1 MKEQILDLIRSTGR
15 PMDGEEILSGT
26 GGGEDA
32 VRSALDELSITGRVM
47 ITRKGRA
54 ALPEQLGLI
63 YGRVQCNARGYGFFI
78 PADGSGD
85 MFISAEGMNGALHG
99 DMAFARRV
107 DRGGR
112 GSSDRCEI
120 TAVVKRASDRLT
132 GTFESDGEFGGYVIP
147 DDPRV
152 SVDAMIPMKNVNGA
166 KHGDKVVA
174 RILQYP
180 GSRRPM
186 IGAITEILGK
196 TGDKG
201 MDILSIIRRLELPDE
216 FSSAAIKQ
224 AKALGKYISD
234 EDIKGR
240 RDFRGI
246 LTVTID
252 GADAKDLDDAVSLER
267 TPKGLFRL
275 GVHIADVSHYV
286 RAGGAIDKE
295 AYKRGT
301 SVYFP
306 DRVLP
311 MLPKELSNGLCSL
324 NPNEDKLALSCVMD
338 IDRRGKVVKH
348 SICESVICSD
358 RRLTYED
365 VNAMFEGDKAL
376 RNKYSD
382 VLPMLMEMRELM
394 GILRERR
401 DARGSIDFDLPEA
414 KIILDKQGHAED
426 VQLYVRG
433 EANKMIE
440 EFMLAA
446 NETVA
451 RHGVEKNIPLM
462 YRVHHPPEESRME
475 DLNEFLN
482 TLGYGIRSTENLRPS
497 AVQRVL
503 RQAAGSPEE
512 SIVSRVTL
520 RAMSKARYSPDCDG
534 HFGLAAECYCHF
546 TSPIRRYPDLMVH
559 RALKDALHG
568 RLNEKKRKSWL
579 SRLPEASNHC
589 SDREIA
595 AVEAERAADDLKKC
609 EYMKDHLGEEFEGI
623 ISGVVQ
629 QGFFVELPNT
639 VEGLVR
645 VSTLLDDR
653 YFLEEKRHCLVGR
666 GGRQF
671 RLGDPVRVKA
681 MAADMETGKI
691 DFELCEERRAH
702 TARHTGRKK
711 TTPRSTERQKDGKI
725 SIHKGKRGG
734 SRGGRKKGNKKAGR
748 KPQGTP

>member
-1 MKEQILDLIRSTGR
+1 MKNNILDLIRHIGR
-15 PMDGEEILSGT
+15 PMEGEEILEAT
-26 GGGEDA
+26 GAELEA
-32 VRSALDELSITGRVM
+32 VKKALEELSSEGRLI
-47 ITRKGRA
+47 ITRRGKA
-54 ALPEQLGLI
+54 ALPEQLGLT
-63 YGRVQCNARGYGFFI
+63 YGRVQCSAKGYGFFI
-78 PADGSGD
+78 PADGRGD
-85 MFISAEGMNGALHG
+85 MFITAEGMNGALHG
-99 DMAFARRV
+99 DMAFARPV
-107 DRGGR
+107 ERGARGR
-112 GSSDRCEI
+112 SDRCEI
-120 TAVVKRASDRLT
+120 AAVAKRASDRLT
-132 GTFESDGEFGGYVIP
+132 GTYERDGEFGGYVIP

-152 SVDAMIPMKNVNGA
+152 SVDAMIPIGSEKGA

-180 GSRRPM
+180 ASRRPM
-186 IGAITEILGK
+186 IGEIAEILGK
-196 TGDKG
+196 AGEKG

-224 AKALGKYISD
+224 ARAFGKTVSD
-234 EDIKGR
+234 DDIKGR
-240 RDFRGI
+240 RDYRGI

-252 GADAKDLDDAVSLER
+252 GADAKDLDDAVSLEI

-324 NPNEDKLALSCVMD
+324 NPNEDKLTLSCIMD
-338 IDRRGKVVKH
+338 IDRRGRVVKH

-365 VNAMFEGDKAL
+365 VNAMFEGDRAL
-376 RNKYSD
+376 REQYRD

-394 GILRERR
+394 GILRAKRN
-401 DARGSIDFDLPEA
+401 ARGAIDFDLPEA
-414 KIILDKQGHAED
+414 KIILDNEGRAED
-426 VQLYVRG
+426 VKLYLRG
-433 EANKMIE
+433 EANRMIE

-451 RHGVEKNIPLM
+451 RHGLDKDIPLM
-462 YRVHHPPEESRME
+462 YRVHHAPEDSRIE
-475 DLNEFLN
+475 ELNEFLH
-482 TLGYGIRSTENLRPS
+482 TLGYGIRSKGELRPGD
-497 AVQRVL
+497 VRKTL
-503 RQAAGSPEE
+503 LQAAGSPEE
-512 SIVSRVTL
+512 NVINRVTL
-520 RAMSKARYSPDCDG
+520 RAMSKARYSPDCEG

-559 RALKDALHG
+559 RAIKDALHG

-595 AVEAERAADDLKKC
+595 AVEAERAAEDLKKC
-609 EYMKDHLGEEFEGI
+609 EYMRDRLGEKFDGI

-645 VSTLLDDR
+645 VTTLLDDR
-653 YFLEEKRHCLVGR
+653 YFLEEKHHRLVGR

-671 RLGDPVRVKA
+671 RLGDAVRVKA
-681 MAADMETGKI
+681 VAADMETGRI
-691 DFELCEERRAH
+691 DFELCEEHRPKERKKNP
-702 TARHTGRKK
+702 GRKK
-711 TTPRSTERQKDGKI
+711 SASGSTQRIKDGKI
-725 SIHKGKRGG
+725 AKHKEKRGG
-734 SRGGRKKGNKKAGR
+734 SRGGREKGNKKARR
-748 KPQGTP
+748 KP

>member
-1 MKEQILDLIRSTGR
+1 MKETILDIIRHTGR
-15 PMDGEEILSGT
+15 PMDGEEILSAA
-26 GGGEDA
+26 GGELEKVKTA
-32 VRSALDELSITGRVM
+32 LEELASAGCIM
-47 ITRKGRA
+47 ITRKGKA
-54 ALPEQLGLI
+54 ALPEQMGLI
-63 YGRVQCNARGYGFFI
+63 YGRVQCNARGYGFLI
-78 PADGSGD
+78 PTDGSD
-85 MFISAEGMNGALHG
+85 DLFITPEGMGGALHG
-99 DMAFARRV
+99 DMAFVRRT
-107 DRGGR
+107 DSGSRGH
-112 GSSDRCEI
+112 SDRCEVVS
-120 TAVVKRASDRLT
+120 VVKRASDKLT
-132 GTFESDGEFGGYVIP
+132 GTYESDGGFGGYVIP
-147 DDPRV
+147 DDPRIA
-152 SVDAMIPMKNVNGA
+152 VDAMILPGSENGA

-174 RILQYP
+174 RIRQYP

-186 IGAITEILGK
+186 IGEIAEILGRA
-196 TGDKG
+196 GEKG

-216 FSSAAIKQ
+216 FPSAALKQ
-224 AKALGKYISD
+224 AKALNKTVSD
-234 EDIKGR
+234 EEVKGR

-267 TPKGLFRL
+267 TPTGLFRL

-286 RAGGAIDKE
+286 RSGGAIDKE

-324 NPNEDKLALSCVMD
+324 NPNEDKLTLSCVMD
-338 IDRRGKVVKH
+338 IDSRGKVVKH
-348 SICESVICSD
+348 TICESVICSD

-376 RNKYSD
+376 RAQYGD

-394 GILRERR
+394 GILRTKR
-401 DARGSIDFDLPEA
+401 DSRGSIDFDLPEA
-414 KIILDKQGHAED
+414 KIILDKDGRTED
-426 VQLYVRG
+426 VKLYVRG

-451 RHGVEKNIPLM
+451 KHGLDKDIPLM
-462 YRVHHPPEESRME
+462 YRVHHAPEDSRIE
-475 DLNEFLN
+475 ELNEFLH
-482 TLGYGIRSTENLRPS
+482 TLGYSIRKADNLRPS

-503 RQAAGSPEE
+503 LQAAGSPEE
-512 SIVSRVTL
+512 SVISRVTL
-520 RAMSKARYSPDCDG
+520 RAMAKAKYSPDCDG
-534 HFGLAAECYCHF
+534 HFGLAADCYCHF

-559 RALKDALHG
+559 RAIKDAIHG

-589 SDREIA
+589 SDREMA

-609 EYMKDHLGEEFEGI
+609 EYMQDHLGEEFEGI

-645 VSTLLDDR
+645 VTTLLDDR
-653 YFLEEKRHCLVGR
+653 YFLEEKHHRLVGR

-671 RLGDPVRVKA
+671 RIGDSVRVKA
-681 MAADMETGKI
+681 VAADMDTGKI
-691 DFELCEERRAH
+691 DFELVEERRPKER
-702 TARHTGRKK
+702 TKFSGRKK
-711 TTPRSTERQKDGKI
+711 SPVRSTQRKKDDKI
-725 SIHKGKRGG
+725 AMHKGKRGG
-734 SRGGRKKGNKKAGR
+734 TRGGREKGNKKARR
-748 KPQGTP
+748 KP

>member
-1 MKEQILDLIRSTGR
+1 MKNNILDLIRHIGR
-15 PMDGEEILSGT
+15 PMEGEEILEAT
-26 GGGEDA
+26 GAELEA
-32 VRSALDELSITGRVM
+32 VKKALEELSSEGRLI
-47 ITRKGRA
+47 ITRRGKA
-54 ALPEQLGLI
+54 ALPEQLGLT
-63 YGRVQCNARGYGFFI
+63 YGRVQCSAKGYGFFI
-78 PADGSGD
+78 PADGRGD
-85 MFISAEGMNGALHG
+85 MFITAEGMNGALHG
-99 DMAFARRV
+99 DMAFARPV
-107 DRGGR
+107 ERGARGR
-112 GSSDRCEI
+112 SDRCEI
-120 TAVVKRASDRLT
+120 AAVAKRASDRLT
-132 GTFESDGEFGGYVIP
+132 GTYERDGEFGGYVIP

-152 SVDAMIPMKNVNGA
+152 SVDAMIPIGSEKGA

-180 GSRRPM
+180 ASRRPM
-186 IGAITEILGK
+186 IGEIAEILGK
-196 TGDKG
+196 AGEKG

-224 AKALGKYISD
+224 ARAFGKTVSD
-234 EDIKGR
+234 DDIKGR
-240 RDFRGI
+240 RDYRGI

-252 GADAKDLDDAVSLER
+252 GADAKDLDDAVSLEI

-324 NPNEDKLALSCVMD
+324 NPNEDKLTLSCIMD
-338 IDRRGKVVKH
+338 IDRRGRVVKH

-365 VNAMFEGDKAL
+365 VNAMFEGDRAL
-376 RNKYSD
+376 REQYRD

-394 GILRERR
+394 GILRAKRN
-401 DARGSIDFDLPEA
+401 ARGAIDFDLPEA
-414 KIILDKQGHAED
+414 KIILDNEGRAED
-426 VQLYVRG
+426 VKLYLRG
-433 EANKMIE
+433 EANRMIE

-451 RHGVEKNIPLM
+451 RHGLDKDIPLM
-462 YRVHHPPEESRME
+462 YRVHHAPEDSRIE
-475 DLNEFLN
+475 ELNEFLH
-482 TLGYGIRSTENLRPS
+482 TLGYGIRSKGELRPGD
-497 AVQRVL
+497 VRKTL
-503 RQAAGSPEE
+503 LQAAGSPEE
-512 SIVSRVTL
+512 NVINRVTL
-520 RAMSKARYSPDCDG
+520 RAMSKARYSPDCEG

-559 RALKDALHG
+559 RAIKDALHG

-595 AVEAERAADDLKKC
+595 AVEAERAAEDLKKC
-609 EYMKDHLGEEFEGI
+609 EYMRDRLGEEFDGI

-645 VSTLLDDR
+645 VTTLLDDR
-653 YFLEEKRHCLVGR
+653 YFLEEKHHRLVGR

-671 RLGDPVRVKA
+671 RLGDAVRVKA
-681 MAADMETGKI
+681 VAADMETGRI
-691 DFELCEERRAH
+691 DFELCEEHRPKERKKNP
-702 TARHTGRKK
+702 GRKK
-711 TTPRSTERQKDGKI
+711 SASGSTQRIKDGKI
-725 SIHKGKRGG
+725 AKHKEKRGG
-734 SRGGRKKGNKKAGR
+734 SRGGREKGNKKARR
-748 KPQGTP
+748 KP

>member
-1 MKEQILDLIRSTGR
+1 MKNNILDLIRHIGR
-15 PMDGEEILSGT
+15 PMEGEEILEAT
-26 GGGEDA
+26 GAELEA
-32 VRSALDELSITGRVM
+32 VKKALEELSSEGRLI
-47 ITRKGRA
+47 ITRRGKA
-54 ALPEQLGLI
+54 ALPEQLGLT
-63 YGRVQCNARGYGFFI
+63 YGRVQCSAKGYGFFI
-78 PADGSGD
+78 PADGRGD
-85 MFISAEGMNGALHG
+85 MFITAEGMNGALHG
-99 DMAFARRV
+99 DMAFARPV
-107 DRGGR
+107 ERGARGR
-112 GSSDRCEI
+112 SDRCEI
-120 TAVVKRASDRLT
+120 AAVAKRASDRLT
-132 GTFESDGEFGGYVIP
+132 GTYERDGEFGGYVIP
-147 DDPRV
+147 DDPRI
-152 SVDAMIPMKNVNGA
+152 SVDAMIPIGSEKGA

-180 GSRRPM
+180 ASRRPM
-186 IGAITEILGK
+186 IGEIAEILGK
-196 TGDKG
+196 AGEKG

-224 AKALGKYISD
+224 ARAFGKTVSD
-234 EDIKGR
+234 DDIKGR
-240 RDFRGI
+240 RDYRGI

-252 GADAKDLDDAVSLER
+252 GADAKDLDDAVSLEI

-295 AYKRGT
+295 AYKRST

-324 NPNEDKLALSCVMD
+324 NPNEDKLTLSCIMD
-338 IDRRGKVVKH
+338 IDRRGRVVKH

-365 VNAMFEGDKAL
+365 VNAMFEGDRAL
-376 RNKYSD
+376 REQYRD

-394 GILRERR
+394 GILRAKRN
-401 DARGSIDFDLPEA
+401 ARGAIDFDLPEA
-414 KIILDKQGHAED
+414 KIILDNEGRAED
-426 VQLYVRG
+426 VKLYLRG
-433 EANKMIE
+433 EANRMIE

-451 RHGVEKNIPLM
+451 RHGLDKDIPLM
-462 YRVHHPPEESRME
+462 YRVHHAPEDSRIE
-475 DLNEFLN
+475 ELNEFLH
-482 TLGYGIRSTENLRPS
+482 TLGYGIRSKGELRPGD
-497 AVQRVL
+497 VRKTL
-503 RQAAGSPEE
+503 LQAAGSPEE
-512 SIVSRVTL
+512 NVINRVTL
-520 RAMSKARYSPDCDG
+520 RAMSKARYSPDCEG

-546 TSPIRRYPDLMVH
+546 TSPIRRYPDLMIH
-559 RALKDALHG
+559 RAIKDALHG

-595 AVEAERAADDLKKC
+595 AVEAERAAEDLKKC
-609 EYMKDHLGEEFEGI
+609 EYMRDRLGEEFDGI

-645 VSTLLDDR
+645 VTTLLDDR
-653 YFLEEKRHCLVGR
+653 YFLEEKHHRLVGR

-671 RLGDPVRVKA
+671 RLGDAVRVKA
-681 MAADMETGKI
+681 VAADMETGRI
-691 DFELCEERRAH
+691 DFELCEEHRPKERKKNP
-702 TARHTGRKK
+702 GRKK
-711 TTPRSTERQKDGKI
+711 SASGSTHRIKDGKI
-725 SIHKGKRGG
+725 AKHKEKRGG
-734 SRGGRKKGNKKAGR
+734 SRGGREKGNKKARR
-748 KPQGTP
+748 KP

>member
-1 MKEQILDLIRSTGR
+1 MKETILDIIRQTGR
-15 PMDGEEILSGT
+15 PMDGEEILSSA
-26 GGGEDA
+26 GGELEEVKDA
-32 VRSALDELSITGRVM
+32 LEELASTGRIM
-47 ITRKGRA
+47 ITRRGKA
-54 ALPEQLGLI
+54 ALPEQLGLT
-63 YGRVQCNARGYGFFI
+63 YGRVQCSARGYGFLI
-78 PADGSGD
+78 PADGSED
-85 MFISAEGMNGALHG
+85 LFITAEGMGGALHG
-99 DMAFARRV
+99 DMAFVRRT

-112 GSSDRCEI
+112 GHSDRCEVVS
-120 TAVVKRASDRLT
+120 VVKRASDKLT
-132 GTFESDGEFGGYVIP
+132 GTYESDGEFGGYVIP

-152 SVDAMIPMKNVNGA
+152 SMDAMIPLGSEKGA
-166 KHGDKVVA
+166 KHGDKVVV

-186 IGAITEILGK
+186 IGEIAEILGRA
-196 TGDKG
+196 GEKG

-216 FSSAAIKQ
+216 FPSAAIKQ
-224 AKALGKYISD
+224 AKALGKTVSE

-252 GADAKDLDDAVSLER
+252 GADAKDLDDAISLER
-267 TPKGLFRL
+267 TPTGLFRL

-324 NPNEDKLALSCVMD
+324 NPNEDKLTLSCVMD
-338 IDRRGKVVKH
+338 IDMRGKVTKH

-365 VNAMFEGDKAL
+365 VNAMFDGDKAL
-376 RNKYSD
+376 RAQYGD

-394 GILRERR
+394 GILRAKR

-414 KIILDKQGHAED
+414 KIILDNDGRAED
-426 VQLYVRG
+426 VKLYVRG

-451 RHGVEKNIPLM
+451 RHGVNKEIPLM
-462 YRVHHPPEESRME
+462 YRVHNAPEDSRIE
-475 DLNEFLN
+475 ELNEFLH
-482 TLGYGIRSTENLRPS
+482 TLGFGIRSKGDLRP
-497 AVQRVL
+497 ADVRRVL
-503 RQAAGSPEE
+503 LQAAGSPEE
-512 SIVSRVTL
+512 SVISRVTL
-520 RAMSKARYSPDCDG
+520 RAMAKAKYSPDCDG

-559 RALKDALHG
+559 RALKDSIHG

-579 SRLPEASNHC
+579 SRLSEAANHC

-609 EYMKDHLGEEFEGI
+609 EYMQDHLGEEFDGI

-645 VSTLLDDR
+645 VTTLLDDR
-653 YFLEEKRHCLVGR
+653 YFLEEKHHRLVGR

-671 RLGDPVRVKA
+671 RIGDSVRVKA
-681 MAADMETGKI
+681 VAADMETGKI
-691 DFELCEERRAH
+691 DFELCEERRPRERAKS
-702 TARHTGRKK
+702 ASRKK
-711 TTPRSTERQKDGKI
+711 SAPMSTQRKKDGKI
-725 SIHKGKRGG
+725 AMHKSKRGG
-734 SRGGRKKGNKKAGR
+734 TRGGREKGNKKARR
-748 KPQGTP
+748 KP

>member
-1 MKEQILDLIRSTGR
+1 
-15 PMDGEEILSGT
+15 MDGEEMLAAV
-26 GGGEDA
+26 GGELET
-32 VRSALDELSITGRVM
+32 VQKALEELSSTGFIM
-47 ITRKGRA
+47 ITRRGKA
-54 ALPEQLGLI
+54 ALPEQLGLTH
-63 YGRVQCNARGYGFFI
+63 GRVQCSARGYGFFI
-78 PADGSGD
+78 PTDGSGD
-85 MFISAEGMNGALHG
+85 MFIPAEGMNGALHG
-99 DMAFARRV
+99 DMAFARRT

-112 GSSDRCEI
+112 GHSDRCEI
-120 TAVVKRASDRLT
+120 VTVVKRASDRLI
-132 GTFESDGEFGGYVIP
+132 GTYESDGEFGGYVIP

-152 SVDAMIPMKNVNGA
+152 SMDAMIPIGSDRGA

-186 IGAITEILGK
+186 IGEIAEILGK
-196 TGDKG
+196 AGEKG

-216 FSSAAIKQ
+216 FSSAAVKQ
-224 AKALGKYISD
+224 AKAFGKTVSD

-252 GADAKDLDDAVSLER
+252 GADAKDLDDAISLER
-267 TPKGLFRL
+267 TAKGLFRL

-324 NPNEDKLALSCVMD
+324 NPDEDKLTLSCVMD
-338 IDRRGKVVKH
+338 IDQRGKVVKH

-365 VNAMFEGDKAL
+365 VNAMFDGDKKL
-376 RNKYSD
+376 REQYSD

-394 GILRERR
+394 GILRAKR
-401 DARGSIDFDLPEA
+401 DARGAIDFDLPEA
-414 KIILDKQGHAED
+414 KITLDKEGHAQD
-426 VQLYVRG
+426 IKLYVRG

-451 RHGVEKNIPLM
+451 RHGVEKDIPLM
-462 YRVHHPPEESRME
+462 YRVHHAPEDSRME
-475 DLNEFLN
+475 ELNEFLH
-482 TLGYGIRSTENLRPS
+482 TLGYGIRKLDNLRPA
-497 AVQRVL
+497 AVQKVL
-503 RQAAGSPEE
+503 LQAAGSPEE

-520 RAMSKARYSPDCDG
+520 RAMSKAKYSPDCDG

-559 RALKDALHG
+559 RALKDAMHG

-579 SRLPEASNHC
+579 TRLPEASNHC

-609 EYMKDHLGEEFEGI
+609 EYMQDHLGEEFDGV

-645 VSTLLDDR
+645 VTTLLDDR
-653 YFLEEKRHCLVGR
+653 YFLEEKHYRLVGR

-671 RLGDPVRVKA
+671 RIGDKVRVKA
-681 MAADMETGKI
+681 VAADMETGKI
-691 DFELCEERRAH
+691 DFELCEERKPH
-702 TARHTGRKK
+702 DKARHSGRKK
-711 TTPRSTERQKDGKI
+711 SAPRSTQRKKDDKI
-725 SIHKGKRGG
+725 SMHKSKRGG
-734 SRGGRKKGNKKAGR
+734 SRGGREKGNKKARR
-748 KPQGTP
+748 KP

>member
-1 MKEQILDLIRSTGR
+1 MKNNILDLIRHIGR
-15 PMDGEEILSGT
+15 PMEGEEILEAT
-26 GGGEDA
+26 GAELEA
-32 VRSALDELSITGRVM
+32 VKKALEELSSEGRLI
-47 ITRKGRA
+47 ITRRGKA
-54 ALPEQLGLI
+54 ALPEQLGLT
-63 YGRVQCNARGYGFFI
+63 YGRVQCSAKGYGFFI
-78 PADGSGD
+78 PADGRGD
-85 MFISAEGMNGALHG
+85 MFITAEGMNGALHG
-99 DMAFARRV
+99 DMAFARPV
-107 DRGGR
+107 ERGARGR
-112 GSSDRCEI
+112 SDRCEI
-120 TAVVKRASDRLT
+120 AAVAKRASDRLT
-132 GTFESDGEFGGYVIP
+132 GTYERDGEFGGYVIP

-152 SVDAMIPMKNVNGA
+152 SVDAMIPIGSEKGA

-180 GSRRPM
+180 ASRRPM
-186 IGAITEILGK
+186 IGEIAEILGK
-196 TGDKG
+196 AGEKG

-224 AKALGKYISD
+224 ARAFGKTVSD
-234 EDIKGR
+234 DDIKGR
-240 RDFRGI
+240 RDYRGI

-252 GADAKDLDDAVSLER
+252 GADAKDLDDAVSLEI

-324 NPNEDKLALSCVMD
+324 NPNEDKLTLSCIMD
-338 IDRRGKVVKH
+338 IDRRGRVIKH

-365 VNAMFEGDKAL
+365 VNAMFEGDRAL
-376 RNKYSD
+376 REQYRD

-394 GILRERR
+394 GILRAKRN
-401 DARGSIDFDLPEA
+401 ARGAIDFDLPEA
-414 KIILDKQGHAED
+414 KIILDNEGRAED
-426 VQLYVRG
+426 VKLYLRG
-433 EANKMIE
+433 EANRMIE

-451 RHGVEKNIPLM
+451 RHGLDKDIPLM
-462 YRVHHPPEESRME
+462 YRVHHAPEDSRIE
-475 DLNEFLN
+475 ELNEFLH
-482 TLGYGIRSTENLRPS
+482 TLGYGIRSKGELRPGD
-497 AVQRVL
+497 VRKTL
-503 RQAAGSPEE
+503 LQAAGSPEE
-512 SIVSRVTL
+512 NVINRVTL
-520 RAMSKARYSPDCDG
+520 RAMSKARYSPDCEG

-559 RALKDALHG
+559 RAIKDALHG

-595 AVEAERAADDLKKC
+595 AVEAERSAEDLKKC
-609 EYMKDHLGEEFEGI
+609 EYMRVRLGEEFDGI

-645 VSTLLDDR
+645 VTTLLDDR
-653 YFLEEKRHCLVGR
+653 YFLEEKHHRLVGR

-671 RLGDPVRVKA
+671 RLGDAVRVKA
-681 MAADMETGKI
+681 VAADMETGRI
-691 DFELCEERRAH
+691 DFELCEEHRPKERKKNP
-702 TARHTGRKK
+702 GRKK
-711 TTPRSTERQKDGKI
+711 SASGSTQRIKDGKI
-725 SIHKGKRGG
+725 AKHKEKRGG
-734 SRGGRKKGNKKAGR
+734 SRGGREKGNKKARR
-748 KPQGTP
+748 KP

>member
-1 MKEQILDLIRSTGR
+1 MKNNILDLIRHIGR
-15 PMDGEEILSGT
+15 PMEGEEILEAT
-26 GGGEDA
+26 GAELEA
-32 VRSALDELSITGRVM
+32 VKKALEELSSEGRLI
-47 ITRKGRA
+47 ITRRGKA
-54 ALPEQLGLI
+54 ALPEQLGLT
-63 YGRVQCNARGYGFFI
+63 YGRVQCSAKGYGFFI
-78 PADGSGD
+78 PADGRGD
-85 MFISAEGMNGALHG
+85 MFITAEGMNGALHG
-99 DMAFARRV
+99 DMAFARPV
-107 DRGGR
+107 ERGARGR
-112 GSSDRCEI
+112 SDRCEI
-120 TAVVKRASDRLT
+120 AAVAKRASDRLT
-132 GTFESDGEFGGYVIP
+132 GTYERDGEFGGYVIP

-152 SVDAMIPMKNVNGA
+152 SVDAMIPIGSEKGA

-180 GSRRPM
+180 ASRRPM
-186 IGAITEILGK
+186 IGEIAEILGK
-196 TGDKG
+196 AGEKG

-224 AKALGKYISD
+224 ARAFGKTVSD
-234 EDIKGR
+234 DDIKGR
-240 RDFRGI
+240 RDYRGI

-252 GADAKDLDDAVSLER
+252 GADAKDLDDAVSLEI

-324 NPNEDKLALSCVMD
+324 NPNEDKLTLSCIMD
-338 IDRRGKVVKH
+338 IDRRGRVVKH

-365 VNAMFEGDKAL
+365 VNAMFEGDRAL
-376 RNKYSD
+376 REQYRD

-394 GILRERR
+394 GILRAKRN
-401 DARGSIDFDLPEA
+401 ARGAIDFDLPEA
-414 KIILDKQGHAED
+414 KIILDNEGRAEN
-426 VQLYVRG
+426 VKLYPRG
-433 EANKMIE
+433 EANRMIE

-451 RHGVEKNIPLM
+451 RHGLDKDIPLM
-462 YRVHHPPEESRME
+462 YRVHHAPEDSRIE
-475 DLNEFLN
+475 ELNEFLH
-482 TLGYGIRSTENLRPS
+482 TLGYGIRSKGELRPGD
-497 AVQRVL
+497 VRKTL
-503 RQAAGSPEE
+503 LQAAGSPEE
-512 SIVSRVTL
+512 NVINRVTL
-520 RAMSKARYSPDCDG
+520 RAMSKARYSPDCEG

-559 RALKDALHG
+559 RAIKDALHG

-595 AVEAERAADDLKKC
+595 AVEAERAAEDLKKC
-609 EYMKDHLGEEFEGI
+609 EYMRDRLGEEFDGI

-645 VSTLLDDR
+645 VTTLLDDR
-653 YFLEEKRHCLVGR
+653 YFLEEKHHRLVGR

-671 RLGDPVRVKA
+671 RLGDAVRVKA
-681 MAADMETGKI
+681 VAADMETGRI
-691 DFELCEERRAH
+691 DFELCEEHRPKERKKNP
-702 TARHTGRKK
+702 GRKK
-711 TTPRSTERQKDGKI
+711 SASGSTQRIKDGKI
-725 SIHKGKRGG
+725 AKHKEKRGG
-734 SRGGRKKGNKKAGR
+734 SRGGREKGNKKARR
-748 KPQGTP
+748 KP

>member
-1 MKEQILDLIRSTGR
+1 MKETILEIIRHTGR
-15 PMDGEEILSGT
+15 PMEGEEILSAAGGT
-26 GGGEDA
+26 LES
-32 VRSALDELSITGRVM
+32 VQSALEELASAGLIM
-47 ITRKGRA
+47 ITRRGKA
-54 ALPEQLGLI
+54 ALPEQLGLV
-63 YGRVQCNARGYGFFI
+63 YGRVQCSPKGYGFFI
-78 PADGSGD
+78 PVSGEED
-85 MFISAEGMNGALHG
+85 MFIAAECMGGALHG
-99 DMAFARRV
+99 DMAFARRT

-112 GSSDRCEI
+112 GNSDRCEI
-120 TAVVKRASDRLT
+120 VTVVKRASDKLT
-132 GTFESDGEFGGYVIP
+132 GTYEKDGEFGGYVIP
-147 DDPRV
+147 DDPRIAL
-152 SVDAMIPMKNVNGA
+152 DAMIPPGSEKGA

-186 IGAITEILGK
+186 IGEIAEVLGRA
-196 TGDKG
+196 GEKG

-216 FSSAAIKQ
+216 FSAAAIKQ
-224 AKALGKYISD
+224 AKVLGQTVSED
-234 EDIKGR
+234 DIKGR
-240 RDFRGI
+240 RDLRGI

-267 TPKGLFRL
+267 TPTGLFRL

-324 NPNEDKLALSCVMD
+324 NPNEDKLTLSCVMD
-338 IDRRGKVVKH
+338 IDNRGKVVKH
-348 SICESVICSD
+348 TICESVICSD

-365 VNAMFEGDKAL
+365 VNAMFDGDKTL
-376 RNKYSD
+376 RQQYAD
-382 VLPMLMEMRELM
+382 VLPMLTEMRELM
-394 GILRERR
+394 GILRAKRE
-401 DARGSIDFDLPEA
+401 ARGSIDFDLPEA
-414 KIILDKQGHAED
+414 KIILDSEGHADD

-451 RHGVEKNIPLM
+451 RHGLNKEIPLM
-462 YRVHHPPEESRME
+462 YRVHHAPEDSRIE
-475 DLNEFLN
+475 ELNEFLN
-482 TLGYGIRSTENLRPS
+482 SLGYNIRKADNLRPI
-497 AVQRVL
+497 AVQKVL
-503 RQAAGSPEE
+503 LQAAGSPEE
-512 SIVSRVTL
+512 SVISRVTL
-520 RAMSKARYSPDCDG
+520 RAMSKAKYSPDCDG

-559 RALKDALHG
+559 RALKDAIHG
-568 RLNEKKRKSWL
+568 RLNEKKRQSWIT
-579 SRLPEASNHC
+579 RLPEASNHC

-609 EYMKDHLGEEFEGI
+609 EYMRDHLGEEFEGI

-645 VSTLLDDR
+645 VTSLLDDR
-653 YFLEEKRHCLVGR
+653 YFLEEKHHRLVGR

-671 RLGDPVRVKA
+671 RIGDSVKVKA
-681 MAADMETGKI
+681 VAADMETGKI
-691 DFELCEERRAH
+691 DFELVEERRHKERAKNSE
-702 TARHTGRKK
+702 RKK
-711 TTPRSTERQKDGKI
+711 SFSGSTQHKKDGKI
-725 SIHKGKRGG
+725 AKHKSKRGG
-734 SRGGRKKGNKKAGR
+734 TRGGREKRNKKAGR
-748 KPQGTP
+748 KP